1 MSQSELLTTVAGVLQ
16 RAGIPFMLTGSLA
29 SSFQGEPRSTHDIDL
44 VVRMTPPQ
52 ADAVLRAFPAPRYY
66 LSESAVREAIQRRG
80 TFNLLDTLE
89 GDKVDFWMLTDEP
102 FDQSRFERRQEQQ
115 LLGLR
120 IPVSAPE
127 DTILYKL
134 HWARLSGGSER
145 QFVDALRVY
154 ELQRAALDM
163 AYLEDW
169 AARLDLGALWS
180 RLKAEAVPLR

>member
-1 MSQSELLTTVAGVLQ
+1 MSQSELLKTVAEVLQ

-44 VVRMTPPQ
+44 VVRMAPPH
-52 ADAVLRAFPAPRYY
+52 ADEILRAFPAPRYY
-66 LSESAVREAIQRRG
+66 LSESAVREAVRRQG
-80 TFNLLDTLE
+80 MFNLLDTLG
-89 GDKVDFWMLTDEP
+89 GDKVDFWLLTDEP
-102 FDQSRFERRQEQQ
+102 FDLSRFARRQERL
-115 LLGLR
+115 LLGLT

-134 HWARLSGGSER
+134 RWARLSGGSER

-154 ELQRAALDM
+154 ELQSGVLDA

-169 AARLDLGALWS
+169 AARLDLGDLWS